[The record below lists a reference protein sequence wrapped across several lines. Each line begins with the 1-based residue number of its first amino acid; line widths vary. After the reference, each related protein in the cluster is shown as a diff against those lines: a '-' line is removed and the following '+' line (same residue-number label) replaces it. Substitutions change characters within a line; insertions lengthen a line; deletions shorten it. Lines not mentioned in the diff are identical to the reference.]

1 MAAVI
6 FRTCYTDPQRFTSA
20 LMFSVTD
27 SAKEELQRTLER
39 TSMAPGKILRL
50 TTPPAWTGP
59 GDFGVVIDESGE
71 EEQLVEFNGQTILA
85 VDSDLA
91 AHLADSVLDFIDSPE
106 GPRFTLD
113 VY

>member
-1 MAAVI
+1 M
-6 FRTCYTDPQRFTSA
+6 FT
-20 LMFSVTD
+20 VTD

-39 TSMAPGKILRL
+39 SSLAPGKVLRL

-59 GDFGVVIDESGE
+59 GDFGVVIDQSGDE
-71 EEQLVEFNGQTILA
+71 EHLVEFQGLTVLV

-91 AHLADSVLDFIDSPE
+91 GHLAESVLDFVDSSD

>member
-1 MAAVI
+1 MI
-6 FRTCYTDPQRFTSA
+6 FGTCYTDPRRFTSGFM
-20 LMFSVTD
+20 LTVTD

-39 TSMAPGKILRL
+39 TSLAPGKVLRL

-59 GDFGVVIDESGE
+59 GDFGVVIDASGE
-71 EEQLVEFNGQTILA
+71 DEHLVEFHGATVLV

-91 AHLADSVLDFIDSPE
+91 DHLTDSVLDFIDSSD